1 MKTRSNMP
9 TCLQEMIHGVNIV
22 QENGSSSGSTSIT
35 GLYRF
40 IFNINYITS
49 QPGHKVINHVHVPDV
64 YKVNRLC
71 VKPKQIIQQTDIL
84 IAWNQMDYLVIMKI
98 NAFQSYL
105 TSWSYIIK
113 YTHNVVS
120 NYGRLSNYQTKCY

>member
-1 MKTRSNMP
+1 MP

-71 VKPKQIIQQTDIL
+71 VKPKQIVQQTDSNSMESNGL
-84 IAWNQMDYLVIMKI
+84 SGHYENQCLSVLSHILVI
-98 NAFQSYL
+98 Y
-105 TSWSYIIK
+105 Y
-113 YTHNVVS
+113 
-120 NYGRLSNYQTKCY
+120 

>member
-1 MKTRSNMP
+1 
-9 TCLQEMIHGVNIV
+9 MIND
-22 QENGSSSGSTSIT
+22 
-35 GLYRF
+35 
-40 IFNINYITS
+40 
-49 QPGHKVINHVHVPDV
+49 VHVPDV

-71 VKPKQIIQQTDIL
+71 VKPKQIVQKQIL

-120 NYGRLSNYQTKCY
+120 NYAGYQIIWPNAINKQRYLKYVGG